1 MIKKTVQKLNL
12 SVVDYILIPIN
23 QTDVHWTLV
32 SLSCKEKALRF
43 YDILGGEGGEILK
56 LIANLFS
63 KITNT
68 RYNEWQ
74 IEIMKN
80 IPRQNNSY
88 DCEVFVCQYAYCISK
103 GVAFNFKQNDM
114 INMRQIMKEELATG
128 KLRDRLL
135 VVPSV
140 PSPQM
145 ALFDPSPI
153 LALPPIPDL
162 LPATLLLPPSPIPAL
177 PLATFSPPPTPIPV
191 VAKYSPSSS
200 NYCPA
205 ESYVPASKKRK
216 LVNDKGH
223 FKYDYRLTNT
233 GAHYVES
240 LCEKVRFLQQHTRR
254 FQVKLLESNGNLKQ
268 YKKDMA
274 DLD

>member
-23 QTDVHWTLV
+23 QNDVHWTLV

-56 LIANLFS
+56 FIANLFS

-88 DCEVFVCQYAYCISK
+88 DCEVFVCQYTYCISK

-135 VVPSV
+135 VAPSV

-177 PLATFSPPPTPIPV
+177 PLATFSPPPKPIPV
-191 VAKYSPSSS
+191 VAK
-200 NYCPA
+200 
-205 ESYVPASKKRK
+205 
-216 LVNDKGH
+216 
-223 FKYDYRLTNT
+223 
-233 GAHYVES
+233 
-240 LCEKVRFLQQHTRR
+240 
-254 FQVKLLESNGNLKQ
+254 
-268 YKKDMA
+268 
-274 DLD
+274 